1 MNDFLGQRGLRVPG
15 NPEEGRRSYDQMR
28 QETFRLAR
36 DELNT
41 RFRQAGCPLQYHNGF
56 IQISEDSLVAESIE
70 SPFWQLISGAEWGIV
85 DTVTKEAIY
94 LRDSGGRDPAFYAA
108 RALESAI
115 KIISDKRGATTGG
128 EKSAYNFIE
137 NLASRRGGNFIS
149 DWESDC
155 LKNFFDKIRNP
166 FGHGPG
172 SKEMPSPSLEQT
184 NWAIESCMVWT
195 KSLIRRL

>member
-70 SPFWQLISGAEWGIV
+70 SPFWQLISGAEWANV
-85 DTVTKEAIY
+85 DTDTKEALD